1 MTHIIQTVLAT
12 QGDWTG
18 LVLRLALAA
27 MILPHGA
34 QKLLGWFGGYGFSQ
48 TVGFF
53 SSVGIPTVIGTLI
66 VLTESFGALAL
77 ILGFGTRLSALG
89 ITITMIGAAIF
100 QRQHGFF
107 MNWFGQQKGEG
118 FEYHILAIALGLIL
132 VIGGGGLFSI
142 DGLLSRRS

>member
-1 MTHIIQTVLAT
+1 MLEKFLSTEPSALLTVARV
-12 QGDWTG
+12 G
-18 LVLRLALAA
+18 LGFV
-27 MILPHGA
+27 MLPHGA
-34 QKLLGWFGGYGFSQ
+34 QKLLGWFSGYGFSQ

-66 VLTESFGALAL
+66 VLAESFGALAL

-132 VIGGGGLFSI
+132 VIGGGGLLSI

>member
-1 MTHIIQTVLAT
+1 MLEKFLSTEPSALLTVARV
-12 QGDWTG
+12 G
-18 LVLRLALAA
+18 LGFV
-27 MILPHGA
+27 MLPHGA

-66 VLTESFGALAL
+66 VLAESFGALAL

-132 VIGGGGLFSI
+132 VIGGGGLLSI

>member
-1 MTHIIQTVLAT
+1 MLEKFLSTEPSALLTVARV
-12 QGDWTG
+12 G
-18 LVLRLALAA
+18 LGFV
-27 MILPHGA
+27 MLPHGA

-66 VLTESFGALAL
+66 VLAESLGALAL

-132 VIGGGGLFSI
+132 VIGGGGLLSI

>member
-1 MTHIIQTVLAT
+1 MLEKLLNTEPSALLTIARVGL
-12 QGDWTG
+12 G
-18 LVLRLALAA
+18 LV
-27 MILPHGA
+27 MLPHGA
-34 QKLLGWFGGYGFSQ
+34 QKFLGWFGGYGFSQ

-53 SSVGIPTVIGTLI
+53 SSLGFPAVIGTLI

-77 ILGFGTRLSALG
+77 ILGFGTRLAAIG

-107 MNWFGQQKGEG
+107 MNWFGQQQGEG
-118 FEYHILAIALGLIL
+118 FEYHLLAIALGIIL

-142 DGLLSRRS
+142 DSLLSRRN

>member
-1 MTHIIQTVLAT
+1 MLEKFLSTEPSALLTVARV
-12 QGDWTG
+12 G
-18 LVLRLALAA
+18 LGFV
-27 MILPHGA
+27 MLPHGA

-66 VLTESFGALAL
+66 VLAESLGALAL

>member
-1 MTHIIQTVLAT
+1 MLEKFLSTEPSALLTVARV
-12 QGDWTG
+12 G
-18 LVLRLALAA
+18 LGFV
-27 MILPHGA
+27 MLPHGA

-66 VLTESFGALAL
+66 VLAESFGALAL

>member
-1 MTHIIQTVLAT
+1 MLEKFLSTEPSALLTVARV
-12 QGDWTG
+12 G
-18 LVLRLALAA
+18 LGFV
-27 MILPHGA
+27 MLPHGA

-132 VIGGGGLFSI
+132 VIGGGGLLSI

>member
-1 MTHIIQTVLAT
+1 M
-12 QGDWTG
+12 
-18 LVLRLALAA
+18 
-27 MILPHGA
+27 
-34 QKLLGWFGGYGFSQ
+34 
-48 TVGFF
+48 
-53 SSVGIPTVIGTLI
+53 IGTLI